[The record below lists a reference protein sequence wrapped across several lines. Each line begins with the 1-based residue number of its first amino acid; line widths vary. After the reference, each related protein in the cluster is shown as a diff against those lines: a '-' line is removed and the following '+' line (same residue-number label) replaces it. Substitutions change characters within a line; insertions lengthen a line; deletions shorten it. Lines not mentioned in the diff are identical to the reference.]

1 MPITADSLK
10 PPIPSVKV
18 SEIKDVRRVTWL
30 MPVKNGMPYLS
41 ETLASIEA
49 QTYTD
54 WEIIV
59 WDNGS
64 TDGTIEELHKWIPAK
79 LPGKVITDEPMSLG
93 DSLARLVEVC
103 ESEFCVRIDA
113 DDINMPDRLEK
124 QIAFMQDHP
133 EVAVAGSQ
141 AKIIDSNGSLVGTS
155 YEVPTCNSDIV
166 NLMLVRNSLAH
177 PTVIFRRSIILEI
190 GNYRHQASW
199 KGVNIE
205 DYDLWLRVSANGHN
219 LANLDASLL
228 HYRVHAKSTTQIAMS
243 ENKLAVAIS
252 QCIQE
257 NSSAYGCQEN
267 EMALMLN
274 RKKSSMAIF
283 IKMAQH
289 LSRQHG
295 GTTWS
300 QLTSPSFL
308 GAARQLRA
316 PKDIFSWFILS
327 ILDGAFKSKLKTLC
341 KSGLRRLGIIGY
353 ILAGKQYI
361 NDFLWNRKIANWL
374 KSQHSQGASVHSSIE
389 FKGLRPPFEQIFI
402 GAGCILEKELTI
414 WFSSQIDADPRLIIA
429 DRSYIGRNS
438 FLNIFHPITIGKD
451 VLIGPYT
458 YITTANHGFNQR
470 EIPIKDQPFYGAPII
485 IEDDVWIGTHVVVL
499 PGVTIGKGAIIAAH
513 SLVNRD
519 VPPYE
524 VWGGVPARF
533 LKYRPMDRNSDASTL
548 YCN

>member
-1 MPITADSLK
+1 MV
-10 PPIPSVKV
+10 SV
-18 SEIKDVRRVTWL
+18 SMNASVTWI
-30 MPVKNGMPYLS
+30 MPVKNGMPYLP

-49 QTYTD
+49 QTYAD

-64 TDGTIEELHKWIPAK
+64 TDGTVEELHKWIPAK

-93 DSLARLVEVC
+93 DSLARLVEIC
-103 ESEFCVRIDA
+103 KSEFCVRIDA

-141 AKIIDSNGSLVGTS
+141 AKIIDSSGSLIGTS

-166 NLMLVRNSLAH
+166 NSMLVKNSLAH
-177 PTVIFRRSIILEI
+177 PTVIFRRAIILEI

-199 KGVNIE
+199 QGVNIE
-205 DYDLWLRVSANGHN
+205 DYDLWLRVSAKGYK
-219 LANLDASLL
+219 LANLDSSLL
-228 HYRVHAKSTTQIAMS
+228 NYRVHARSTTQIAIS

-257 NSSAYGCQEN
+257 NSSTYGCQGN
-267 EMALMLN
+267 EMGLMLN
-274 RKKSSMAIF
+274 RKKSSMVIF

-295 GTTWS
+295 ETTWS

-308 GAARQLRA
+308 ASAKQLRA
-316 PKDIFSWFILS
+316 PEDIFSWFILS
-327 ILDGAFKSKLKTLC
+327 ILDGALKSKLKTLC
-341 KSGLRRLGIIGY
+341 KSGLRRLGIAGFIFT
-353 ILAGKQYI
+353 GKQYI
-361 NDFLWNRKIANWL
+361 NDFLWNRKIASWL
-374 KSQHSQGASVHSSIE
+374 RRQHFQGVSIHSSIE
-389 FKGLRPPFEQIFI
+389 FKGLRPPFEYLSL

-414 WFSSQIDADPRLIIA
+414 WLSSQVDADPSLIIA

-458 YITTANHGFNQR
+458 YITTANHGFSQR

-485 IEDDVWIGTHVVVL
+485 IEDDVWLGTHVVIL
-499 PGVTIGKGAIIAAH
+499 PGVNIGKGAIIAAH

-524 VWGGVPARF
+524 VWGGVPAKF
-533 LKYRPMDRNSDASTL
+533 LKSRPTGETSNDKCLAL
-548 YCN
+548 QLGE